1 VQRDCRHIHS
11 HSHNAVKSRLTM
23 WIRCRPTVPH
33 AVTLASRAHITTY
46 ILALA
51 HTHTHTH
58 TASSGL
64 ALCSHVTAPLIT
76 FVLAW
81 CTHTLSTGR
90 ARLSQWPEEERSGT
104 RNFALRTSGKMG
116 QQTLVQRRHRGT
128 TFPCTP
134 TSPCG
139 AITRHHTSSHPHRA
153 AHPHACHRTP
163 PHPTTSTYYC
173 HNHAF
178 VHHRNTQ
185 HTSATAHHS
194 HDSLTLAPHHTTRH
208 ANASQIPQQHSITIP
223 SLASLPSSSAV
234 VQYASVHSC
243 ITVPCHTKPPCFIVV
258 RCNACRSTHPY
269 TTSSRSSLFHC
280 YAPRCALPPFSTFNY
295 VNEIPRYTT
304 AKMEVATGIP
314 NNPIV
319 QDMNKNGSLRH
330 YAGPLCVVHPL
341 PLLLANPGQEA

>member
-1 VQRDCRHIHS
+1 LHGARTHS
-11 HSHNAVKSRLTM
+11 TD
-23 WIRCRPTVPH
+23 
-33 AVTLASRAHITTY
+33 
-46 ILALA
+46 
-51 HTHTHTH
+51 
-58 TASSGL
+58 
-64 ALCSHVTAPLIT
+64 
-76 FVLAW
+76 
-81 CTHTLSTGR
+81 R

-104 RNFALRTSGKMG
+104 RNFALRTSGKTG

-128 TFPCTP
+128 TFPCTR

-139 AITRHHTSSHPHRA
+139 AITRHHTSSLPHRA
-153 AHPHACHRTP
+153 AHPHACHTTP
-163 PHPTTSTYYC
+163 PHPTTSTYYYC

-178 VHHRNTQ
+178 VHHCSTQ
-185 HTSATAHHS
+185 HTLATAHHS

-234 VQYASVHSC
+234 FQYASVHSC
-243 ITVPCHTKPPCFIVV
+243 ITVPCHTKPPCSIAV
-258 RCNACRSTHPY
+258 RCNACQSVHIHAPPHHAAHSSTATLP
-269 TTSSRSSLFHC
+269 
-280 YAPRCALPPFSTFNY
+280 ANALPPCSTFNY

-341 PLLLANPGQEA
+341 PFLLANPGQDAFISLRLHSYRVLVGFFFFLTSCERSCTTRVSLFLQRLWL